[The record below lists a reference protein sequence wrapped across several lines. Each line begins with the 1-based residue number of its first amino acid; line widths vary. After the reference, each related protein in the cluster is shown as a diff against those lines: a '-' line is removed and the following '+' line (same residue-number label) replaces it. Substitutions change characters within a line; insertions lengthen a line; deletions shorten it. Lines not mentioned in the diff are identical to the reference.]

1 MKTIY
6 MKPELTVVNI
16 SKPCLLAGSE
26 VIPVATENF
35 SEGNVVLGKSGW
47 NWSDDEPEEEY
58 AQ

>member
-16 SKPCLLAGSE
+16 NKPCLLAGSE
-26 VIPVATENF
+26 GIPVAADY
-35 SEGNVVLGKSGW
+35 SEGDVVLGKGGW